1 MGATK
6 QELLE
11 LADFWQERGDL
22 AEAKRLRESAED
34 MDEDVTRDKA
44 ERLVRALKALGLPA
58 ILHWDRSPWCAKV
71 YLQSRTGGERGEF
84 EPAIFFMLED
94 TDSYR
99 ILKRDQIE
107 EGETPEHFQ
116 RRRGWRWQGQ
126 LGGLEQFDLGEDQ
139 YELGFHL
146 LERTWLGDTERDVA
160 LKVRALLTL
169 FKDPADL
176 PLLEQQD

>member
-6 QELLE
+6 QELLD
-11 LADFWQERGDL
+11 LADFWQARGDM
-22 AEAKRLRESAED
+22 AEARRLRESAED
-34 MDEDVTRDKA
+34 MDDDITRDKA

-84 EPAIFFMLED
+84 EPAIFFMLEES
-94 TDSYR
+94 DSYR
-99 ILKRDQIE
+99 IKPASEVGHSIHSDNE
-107 EGETPEHFQ
+107 
-116 RRRGWRWQGQ
+116 RGWRWQGQ
-126 LGGLEQFDLGEDQ
+126 LGGLEQFDLGDDQ

-176 PLLEQQD
+176 PLLNQEDD